1 MMLHKLVLGKIF
13 AHALRSFSSS
23 AEPSLLKVG
32 DVLKLKRV
40 FSYQDVLDY
49 AQVTHDS
56 NPLHFNAELAREAG
70 FEDALVHG
78 MLVASLFPRIISSN
92 FPGAVY
98 ASQSLNFKLPIY
110 VGEEVTG
117 EVQAISIKQMKQK
130 HIFFL
135 CSRAKFT
142 TKCFKQSELV
152 IDGEALAV
160 LPTLAFRQAE
170 SDE

>member
-13 AHALRSFSSS
+13 ARALRSFSSS

-49 AQVTHDS
+49 ARVTHDS

-130 HIFFL
+130 HI
-135 CSRAKFT
+135 AKFT

-160 LPTLAFRQAE
+160 LPTLPFRQAE

>member
-23 AEPSLLKVG
+23 AEPSLMKVG

-40 FSYQDVLDY
+40 FLYQDVLDY
-49 AQVTHDS
+49 ARVTHDS

-130 HIFFL
+130 HI
-135 CSRAKFT
+135 AKFT

>member
-32 DVLKLKRV
+32 DVLKLKLV

-49 AQVTHDS
+49 ARVTHDS

-130 HIFFL
+130 HI
-135 CSRAKFT
+135 AKFT

>member
-130 HIFFL
+130 HI
-135 CSRAKFT
+135 AKFT
-142 TKCFKQSELV
+142 SKCFKQSELV